1 MTNSNQLVG
10 AGSVFIP
17 QIMTAGANPYNKKI
31 LVLENKK
38 SISNNFMASDGK
50 LDIFI
55 KVDRFR
61 LLGTWTTIVISFV
74 SVEQQ
79 EM

>member
-1 MTNSNQLVG
+1 
-10 AGSVFIP
+10 
-17 QIMTAGANPYNKKI
+17 
-31 LVLENKK
+31 
-38 SISNNFMASDGK
+38 MASDGK

>member
-1 MTNSNQLVG
+1 
-10 AGSVFIP
+10 
-17 QIMTAGANPYNKKI
+17 MTAGANPYNKKI